1 MPTRDARDG
10 DGAYA
15 IASPVV
21 AATIGA
27 CALVAQHVIGKA
39 TRDALFLSNFSA
51 ARFPLAMTAST
62 VLSGGIVILFVRIIA
77 RYGPALVVPRLFALH
92 ALGFVVDWGLAQRF
106 ERVAAV
112 AVYLHTASLGATI
125 LSAFWTVVS
134 EAFDPHTGKGAIG
147 RIAGGAALGGVVGG
161 GIAWGGS
168 RLLPVPAMLLVGAA
182 LSLLSMWGVDLLA
195 RQAHESH
202 ADVSAGT
209 PRPSG
214 FVVLR
219 DTPYLRLL
227 GALVVVGALSQSLL
241 DYALAVQAKATYG
254 GGARLLGFFALFQV
268 AIGLASFLLQT
279 TANRPSL
286 DVLGIG
292 GTIALMP
299 AAVAGAGTFAL
310 AMPSLITAALQRGAE
325 GVLRASLFR
334 SAYEVLFTPLP
345 QSLKRPTKTYIDVTL
360 DRVGALAG
368 GGLTMGL
375 IALWPHGSLRA
386 VTIAA
391 VVVAAIQLAFA
402 YRLHRGYVATLA
414 DRLRSGA
421 LQLDFASVVDATTR
435 KTLSRTLSNLDRSTL
450 LAKINEAWIEKNA
463 AADDSPS
470 RDTVEGRDSAH
481 AAASVPADAIVHSM
495 TQLRSKDTATVC
507 AALCSDDV
515 QSDLL
520 APQII
525 DLLSRDDVAREAM
538 HSLAPRAREIAGM
551 ILDAVLDERREPVLR
566 RRAARLLRDV
576 PSQRVADGLAL
587 GLSAEAFDVRYA
599 CGRVLVG
606 LRGQNAELRF
616 EAKLM
621 FDRAKHQ
628 LEDASKDPR
637 SLEHAFDVLSLTA
650 PREPMQL
657 AYGALQSTDTFLRGV
672 ALEYLDVVLPVDVR
686 AAMTLRLSQRPPAAA
701 APRTSDR
708 CLNDLLKSKEVIHQQ
723 LDELRRSRDPDSEPT
738 GAVRRSSPWR

>member
-1 MPTRDARDG
+1 M
-10 DGAYA
+10 
-15 IASPVV
+15 I
-21 AATIGA
+21 AATIAA
-27 CALVAQHVIGKA
+27 CAMVAQHVIGKA

-62 VLSGGIVILFVRIIA
+62 VLSGGIVILFVRIIE
-77 RYGPALVVPRLFALH
+77 RFGLALVVPRLFALH
-92 ALGFVVDWGLAQRF
+92 ALGFVIDWGLAQRF

-125 LSAFWTVVS
+125 LSAFWSLVS

-182 LSLLSMWGVDLLA
+182 LSLLSMWGVSLLSRVAQEA
-195 RQAHESH
+195 RAET
-202 ADVSAGT
+202 SAGT

-227 GALVVVGALSQSLL
+227 GALVVIGALSQSLL
-241 DYALAVQAKATYG
+241 DYTLAVQAKATYG
-254 GGARLLGFFALFQV
+254 GGARLLGFFALFQA
-268 AIGLASFLLQT
+268 AIGLASFTLQT

-286 DVLGIG
+286 DALGIG

-325 GVLRASLFR
+325 GILRASLFR

-360 DRVGALAG
+360 DRVGALTG
-368 GGLTMGL
+368 GALTMGL

-386 VTIAA
+386 ATIAI
-391 VVVAAIQLAFA
+391 VIVAAIQLALA
-402 YRLHRGYVATLA
+402 YRLNRGYVVTLA

-435 KTLSRTLSNLDRSTL
+435 KTLSRTLSTLDRSTL
-450 LAKINEAWIEKNA
+450 LAKINEAWIKKNA
-463 AADDSPS
+463 AAPDQPA
-470 RDTVEGRDSAH
+470 RDTVESQEGSSH
-481 AAASVPADAIVHSM
+481 PEASVPADTVVHAM
-495 TQLRSKDTATVC
+495 TQLRSKDTATIC
-507 AALCSDDV
+507 AALRNDDA
-515 QSDLL
+515 QSDFL

-538 HSLAPRAREIAGM
+538 HSLAPRARDIAGM
-551 ILDAVLDERREPVLR
+551 ILDAVLDERRGTVLR

-616 EAKLM
+616 EARIM

-628 LEDASKDPR
+628 LEAASKDPR

-657 AYGALQSTDTFLRGV
+657 AYGALQSTDVFLRGV

-686 AAMTLRLSQRPPAAA
+686 AAMTLRLSKRPPVTA

-723 LDELRRSRDPDSEPT
+723 LDELRRLRDPDSEST
-738 GAVRRSSPWR
+738 A